1 MKRGKGA
8 AGEARRR
15 QRGPC
20 ERQGEVRW
28 NAVTVDRGPVLVQ
41 VLQGPTGPTKRK
53 ERRERRYTP
62 PLQAHQAPKIAAV
75 VVVVVAAA
83 TIHYWA
89 SCVYGLLAGP
99 INFRRFIMPT
109 RTPAYL
115 RLPRQLAPDFPHQ
128 RKQGTRLSQNDRRIT
143 PSQLIRFS
151 MLVSRSRKLCV
162 RF

>member
-1 MKRGKGA
+1 MRRGKGA

-41 VLQGPTGPTKRK
+41 VLQGPTKPMKRK

-62 PLQAHQAPKIAAV
+62 PPWAHRTPKI
-75 VVVVVAAA
+75 VAAA
-83 TIHYWA
+83 AAAAIHYWA
-89 SCVYGLLAGP
+89 SCVYALLAGP

-109 RTPAYL
+109 HTGLSTRYRDCPHLTF
-115 RLPRQLAPDFPHQ
+115 LAGGNRVQ
-128 RKQGTRLSQNDRRIT
+128 TLS
-143 PSQLIRFS
+143 
-151 MLVSRSRKLCV
+151 
-162 RF
+162 

>member
-1 MKRGKGA
+1 MKREKGA

-62 PLQAHQAPKIAAV
+62 LPWAHQAPKIVAV
-75 VVVVVAAA
+75 VVVVVTAAA
-83 TIHYWA
+83 AIHYWA
-89 SCVYGLLAGP
+89 SCVYVFLAGP

-109 RTPAYL
+109 RIPAYL
-115 RLPRQLAPDFPHQ
+115 RLSRQLAPDFPRW
-128 RKQGTRLSQNDRRIT
+128 RKQGMRLS
-143 PSQLIRFS
+143 
-151 MLVSRSRKLCV
+151 
-162 RF
+162 